1 MRIVLVAGFLFTLL
15 ALAPRAA
22 AVTLEPV
29 GTFDEPIFVT
39 APSGD
44 PRLFV
49 VERAGRIQVHH
60 DGVWTHFL
68 DIHTLTTTD
77 GERGLLSMAF
87 DPNYA
92 ANGLFYVFFTDSGS
106 GGAPLGDIHIDEFHV
121 SADPNIADSASRRP
135 VATVTRGTTAS
146 NHNGGQL
153 QFGKDGFLY
162 ASVGDAANSSNAQ
175 NPANL
180 NGKILRIDPHAGG
193 APQVWSL
200 GLRNPFRFSFDH
212 LTGDMVIGDVGASSV
227 EEIDFAPAA
236 AGLGAG
242 ANFGWPACEGFSG
255 TCPGTTA
262 PVFAYANSD
271 PCNAVIGGYVYRGS
285 RAPELSGRYLYTD
298 LCHPELRSLS
308 LATPLA
314 TGDRSE
320 GVTLPSSPYSFGED
334 ANCDLY
340 IAASSGA
347 VQRIVGSAA
356 SAAPACPSSPATS
369 TPSPATSTPVRKKKC
384 KKRRLKIG
392 PVRIAP
398 ASHAVEAKKKRC
410 KKRGKKR

>member
-121 SADPNIADSASRRP
+121 SADPNIADPASRRP